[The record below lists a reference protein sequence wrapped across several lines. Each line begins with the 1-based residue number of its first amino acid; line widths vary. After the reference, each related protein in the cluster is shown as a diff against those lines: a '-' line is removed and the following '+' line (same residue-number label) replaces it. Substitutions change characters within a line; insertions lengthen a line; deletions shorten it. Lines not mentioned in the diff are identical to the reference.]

1 MSDVQIHPT
10 AIVDPKS
17 ELGAGTVV
25 GAFCVVGSEVVLGAN
40 CWLQHHVTLCGPM
53 RAGVANKFY
62 AYCSIGQQTQDLK
75 YAGEPTYLE
84 IGDENTFREFVTIN
98 RSTTSEGKTRIGS
111 RGNFLAYSHIGHDC
125 TVGNEVVFSNNGT
138 LAGHVEVGDNAVMGG
153 LTAVHQFCRIGRFAI
168 TGGCSK
174 IVQDVPPF
182 MIADGNPADIRGVNL
197 VGLERKN
204 YPAENVKGIKEAFR
218 LIYRSKYN
226 TRQATEAIRKELQQT
241 PEITEIVEFIEKS
254 ERGIIR

>member
-1 MSDVQIHPT
+1 MSDVQIHPS
-10 AIVDPKS
+10 AIIDPGS
-17 ELGAGTVV
+17 EIGAGTIV
-25 GAFCVVGSEVVLGAN
+25 GPYCVIGPDVVLGPN

-53 RAGVANKFY
+53 KAGAKNRFY

-75 YAGEPTYLE
+75 YRGEPTYLT
-84 IGDENTFREFVTIN
+84 IGDENTFREFVTAH
-98 RSTTSEGKTRIGS
+98 RSTTSEGKTRIGN

-125 TVGNEVVFSNNGT
+125 TVGD
-138 LAGHVEVGDNAVMGG
+138 HAVMGG

-182 MIADGNPADIRGVNL
+182 MIADGNPAEIRGINL
-197 VGLERKN
+197 IGLERKN
-204 YPAENVKGIKEAFR
+204 YPPERVKLIKEAFR

-226 TRQATEAIRKELQQT
+226 RRQAIEAMQRELPQTE
-241 PEITEIVEFIEKS
+241 EITELIKFIEQS